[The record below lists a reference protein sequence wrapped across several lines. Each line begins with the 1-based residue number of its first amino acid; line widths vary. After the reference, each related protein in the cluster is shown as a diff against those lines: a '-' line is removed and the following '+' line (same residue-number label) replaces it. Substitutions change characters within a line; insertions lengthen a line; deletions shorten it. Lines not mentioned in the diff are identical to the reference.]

1 MDRLATL
8 QLFVAIVDRSGFS
21 AAAAS
26 LGVSRPAATVAVK
39 ELERRLGVQLLHR
52 TTRQVRPTVEGESY
66 YRRCVAILA
75 DLEDADRGASGEVAG
90 LLRVD
95 TPGNLARTVLLP
107 ALPAFLSR
115 HPALSV
121 QLGEGERF
129 VDLVREGVDCVIRA
143 GELVDSDMVARRL
156 GVVEEITCASPDYLA
171 RRGTPVSPE
180 RLEGHEMVGFVSS
193 RTGRPLPLEFTVGGE
208 VVHVALPTRVLM
220 GSAETIAE
228 AAKLGLGLVQAPRH
242 RFVDD
247 LASGTL
253 VEVLPEHPPTPTPVY
268 LLMPGSRQ
276 RSPRVRVFADWLID
290 VLAPRFEATGA
301 WR

>member
-1 MDRLATL
+1 MVLDGPINRDAFEAYVEQVLVPDLGPGDVVIMDNLSSHKGPRVRAL
-8 QLFVAIVDRSGFS
+8 IE
-21 AAAAS
+21 AA
-26 LGVSRPAATVAVK
+26 GATV
-39 ELERRLGVQLLHR
+39 RF
-52 TTRQVRPTVEGESY
+52 
-66 YRRCVAILA
+66 
-75 DLEDADRGASGEVAG
+75 
-90 LLRVD
+90 
-95 TPGNLARTVLLP
+95 LP
-107 ALPAFLSR
+107 PYSPDFN
-115 HPALSV
+115 P
-121 QLGEGERF
+121 
-129 VDLVREGVDCVIRA
+129 
-143 GELVDSDMVARRL
+143 
-156 GVVEEITCASPDYLA
+156 VVEEITCASPDYLA

-220 GSAETIAE
+220 GSAETSAE